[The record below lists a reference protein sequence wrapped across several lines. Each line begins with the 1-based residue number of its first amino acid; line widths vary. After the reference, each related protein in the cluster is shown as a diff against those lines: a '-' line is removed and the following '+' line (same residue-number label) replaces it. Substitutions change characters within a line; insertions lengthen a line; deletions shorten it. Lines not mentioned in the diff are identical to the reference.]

1 MHRIVD
7 IAVEGRHLSLTRG
20 FLKVSADR
28 AEVGRVPLDDIGGVI
43 VHAQST
49 TISNSVVCALAERG
63 ALIVHCGRNYLP
75 AAVSLP
81 LIGHHAQTARMIAQA
96 EASAPFKKQL
106 WKQIVMR
113 KIRMQSKC
121 LQAAGADDQG
131 FLLLERSV
139 RSGDPEN
146 IEARAAQTYW
156 PRLFGPNF
164 RRDRSASGINS
175 LLNYGYA
182 VLRASVGRSIVAS
195 GMNPSLGIHHR
206 NRQNP
211 FALADDLIE
220 PFRPLVDLTVLG
232 FVRDGTEDVCP
243 ATKRRFAE
251 LLTFDLHHCGET
263 SPVYQIILQLS
274 QSLARSFSEAKPT
287 LVLPDF
293 SVADAQSVI
302 FGTSDQW
309 RS

>member
-20 FLKVSADR
+20 FLKVSAER

-43 VHAQST
+43 IHAQST
-49 TISNSVVCALAERG
+49 TVSNSVICALAERG

-81 LIGHHAQTARMIAQA
+81 LVGHHAQTARMIAQA
-96 EASAPFKKQL
+96 EARAPLKKQL

-113 KIRMQSKC
+113 KIRMQSKS
-121 LQAAGADDQG
+121 LQAAGADHQG

-195 GMNPSLGIHHR
+195 GMNPSLGIHHH
-206 NRQNP
+206 NRHNP

-220 PFRPLVDLTVLG
+220 PFRALVDLTVLG
-232 FVRDGTEDVCP
+232 LRRGGAEEVSS
-243 ATKRRFAE
+243 AAKSRFAE
-251 LLTFDLHHCGET
+251 LLTFDLSHGGET
-263 SPVYQIILQLS
+263 SPVYQVILQLS
-274 QSLARSFSEAKPT
+274 QSLALSFADGQAK

-293 SVADAQSVI
+293 SVAEARSVLI
-302 FGTSDQW
+302 GASE
-309 RS
+309 R